1 MSRKPIDLSALNTY
15 SVHDRFSKVT
25 VDQFARTVGAGA
37 TVRDLLASLPGQF
50 AGVDFP
56 ELIERLATAHENGK
70 PIIIGMGAHV
80 IKVGLNPLLIDLME
94 RSIITGIALNGAGIV
109 HDTEIAMVG
118 RTSEDV
124 AQVLGSGAFGAAK
137 ETGEEVNAA
146 INRGAAKGIGLGQA
160 MGEYLTERKFPY
172 NNMSLL
178 AQAHR
183 LGVPVT
189 VHVAIGTDIVH
200 IHPTADGAAIGRTS
214 HYDFRLFCTLISELE
229 GGVYLNIGS
238 AVLLPEVFLKAITVG
253 RNLGHQVENFTT
265 ANFDFI
271 RHYRPMTNVVNR
283 PTAGGGKGFNFT
295 GHHELMIPLLAAG
308 LLDRLAA
315 NNERPTT

>member
-1 MSRKPIDLSALNTY
+1 MSRKPIDLNGLHTY
-15 SVHDRFSKVT
+15 SVHGRFSKVT
-25 VDQFARTVGAGA
+25 VDHFARTVGAGA
-37 TVRDLLASLPGQF
+37 TVRDLLASLPAQF

-56 ELIERLATAHENGK
+56 DLINRLAAAHSNGR
-70 PIIIGMGAHV
+70 PVIIGMGAHV

-124 AQVLGSGAFGAAK
+124 GQVLGTGAFGAAR

-146 INRGAAKGIGLGQA
+146 ISRGAAKNIGLGQA
-160 MGEYLTERKFPY
+160 MGEYLTNRDFPY

-178 AQAHR
+178 ASAHR

-189 VHVAIGTDIVH
+189 VHVAVGTDIVH
-200 IHPTADGAAIGRTS
+200 IHPAADGAAIGQTS

-238 AVLLPEVFLKAITVG
+238 AVLLPEVFLKAITVV

-295 GHHELMIPLLAAG
+295 GHHELMIPLLVAG

-315 NNERPTT
+315 G